1 MSNCKSCHAPVAWIK
16 TERGKLMVI
25 NPGAVVIRS
34 HIPGT
39 DKTTIATP
47 DGRILTGT
55 RI

>member
-16 TERGKLMVI
+16 TERGKLMAI

-39 DKTTIATP
+39 LWAL
-47 DGRILTGT
+47 RERRLLC
-55 RI
+55 